1 MRELALIMA
10 SVAAAPAAMAET
22 AAFSP
27 PEGPV
32 TLTRTV
38 RRALPDGK
46 EVVATRSYELR
57 ITRDDKGPNGGYR
70 VEGRLLSADV
80 QAPPSL
86 EALAAIERKRS
97 DDGLFPFRLDARG
110 LIAAPLAPGN
120 SASREA
126 AGEAARRAIASG
138 PLAPAQRREAQG
150 VVGQIVAQGAAG
162 AGAQWPADLFRPALG
177 RRVSSNAVS
186 LPGGQAGTVTTTIEA
201 AREAGADRIERT
213 VVTETGGN
221 RRTTREIYTVVTGS
235 K

>member
-138 PLAPAQRREAQG
+138 PLARRSGARRKVSSARSWPRARPAPARSGPPTCFARPS
-150 VVGQIVAQGAAG
+150 G
-162 AGAQWPADLFRPALG
+162 AGFRAMRSPCRADRPA
-177 RRVSSNAVS
+177 R
-186 LPGGQAGTVTTTIEA
+186 
-201 AREAGADRIERT
+201 
-213 VVTETGGN
+213 
-221 RRTTREIYTVVTGS
+221 
-235 K
+235 